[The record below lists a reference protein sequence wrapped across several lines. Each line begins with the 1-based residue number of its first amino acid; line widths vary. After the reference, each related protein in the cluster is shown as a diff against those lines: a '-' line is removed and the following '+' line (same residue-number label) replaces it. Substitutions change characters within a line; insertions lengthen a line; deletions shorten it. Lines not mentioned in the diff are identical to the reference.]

1 MKKQKSDLDFISVA
15 SHQLRTPLTLMKGY
29 LSMILEGSF
38 GKIKEAKLKA
48 ALKVVYQANERLL
61 RLAENLLEMAR
72 LENGRLTL
80 DIRPF
85 SLDKAIREL
94 LVEMKPKAA
103 VKGLRL
109 VYKDFL
115 STGVV
120 NADEVMLRQV
130 INNVLDNAIKYSS
143 AGTII
148 VSSQKVGRLIE
159 VGVADSGPGL
169 SAREIKGIFKKFER
183 GSQSRDGNGFGLGLY
198 IAQLIMKAHGGSIG
212 AEPGK
217 KKGLHV
223 RLRFPAR

>member
-1 MKKQKSDLDFISVA
+1 MKQQKTGLDFISVA

-72 LENGRLTL
+72 LENGRLAL
-80 DIRPF
+80 DVRPF
-85 SLDKAIREL
+85 ALNEVIRGLLD
-94 LVEMKPKAA
+94 EMKSKAA

-109 VYKDFL
+109 AYKNSL
-115 STGVV
+115 SKSAV

-130 INNVLDNAIKYSS
+130 ISNVLDNAIKYSS
-143 AGTII
+143 TGTII
-148 VSSQKVGRLIE
+148 ISSQKVGRLIE
-159 VGVADSGPGL
+159 IAVADSGPGL
-169 SAREIKGIFKKFER
+169 SAQEIKGIFKKFER

-198 IAQLIMKAHGGSIG
+198 IARLIMKAHGGSIS

-217 KKGLHV
+217 KKGLRV
-223 RLRFPAR
+223 SLRFPAK